1 MKMKKNNR
9 TLKAIVY
16 TLLIGYSL
24 LTLLPFV
31 WSILTSFKTTA
42 EITGGMTI
50 LPETWSL
57 SGYEKIFDS
66 QYTTW
71 MMNSIV
77 VSLIVTVLNLTFN
90 TMAGYAFARIEF
102 KGRGMLFNLFL
113 ILIMIPSQ
121 VTMIP
126 LYIVISDLG
135 LINTHLSL
143 IFTMMI
149 NIAYIFMM
157 RQFFIN
163 FPRDVEEAA
172 AMDGLSRIG
181 TFFRIVIPN
190 ARPALATQGIFVF
203 MAIWNEFMKPLLFIS
218 SPDKYMLTQGLNAL
232 SKQYMNATAWDVI
245 MAGAILS
252 IIPIFILYIVLNK
265 YFLQSNDQTTG
276 VK

>member
-1 MKMKKNNR
+1 MKKNNK
-9 TLKAIVY
+9 TLKVIVY
-16 TLLIGYSL
+16 TLLIAYSL
-24 LTLLPFV
+24 LTLLPFF

-42 EITGGMTI
+42 EIAGGETI
-50 LPETWSL
+50 FPEIWSL
-57 SGYEKIFDS
+57 SGYQTILES
-66 QYTTW
+66 QYTRW
-71 MMNSIV
+71 VFNSIF
-77 VSLIVTVLNLTFN
+77 VSLIVTVLNLIFN
-90 TMAGYAFARIEF
+90 TMAGYAFARIQF
-102 KGRGMLFNLFL
+102 RGRNMLFSLML
-113 ILIMIPSQ
+113 LLIMVPSQ

-135 LINTHLSL
+135 LINTHMSL
-143 IFTMMI
+143 IFTTMI

-163 FPRDVEEAA
+163 FPKDVEEAA
-172 AMDGLSRIG
+172 AMDGLSKIG

-232 SKQYMNATAWDVI
+232 SKQFMNATAWDVI
-245 MAGAILS
+245 MAGALLS
-252 IIPIFILYIVLNK
+252 IIPIFILYIFLNK
-265 YFLQSNDQTTG
+265 YFIQSNDQTTG

>member
-1 MKMKKNNR
+1 MKKNNR

-102 KGRGMLFNLFL
+102 KGRGMLFSLFL

-143 IFTMMI
+143 IFTTMI

>member
-9 TLKAIVY
+9 TLKVIVY

-163 FPRDVEEAA
+163 FPKDVEEAA

>member
-102 KGRGMLFNLFL
+102 KGRGMLFSLFL

-143 IFTMMI
+143 IFTTMI

>member
-102 KGRGMLFNLFL
+102 KGRGMLFSLFL